1 VLRVLRRTDE
11 PGQEEEEMTASSAV
25 RTEMPTWQLDPAH
38 SSVEFSVKH
47 MMMTTVRGRF
57 KDVQATLTGDRD
69 HPEQAGVQASIAVA
83 SIDTGVADRDTHL
96 RGSDF
101 FDAERF
107 PQITFRSTS
116 VDKAP
121 KKEGDRFQVVGELV
135 IRDSSMDVTFDCQYE
150 GRGTDPWGKTRAGFS
165 FQTEIDR
172 REWGLKWNQALE
184 TGGVLVGNKVHI
196 EGEVQFVRQEE

>member
-1 VLRVLRRTDE
+1 
-11 PGQEEEEMTASSAV
+11 MAASSAV
-25 RTEMPTWQLDPAH
+25 TTEIPTWQLDPMH

-69 HPEQAGVQASIAVA
+69 QPEKAGVQATIAVA
-83 SIDTGVADRDTHL
+83 SIDTGVADRDAHL
-96 RGSDF
+96 RGPDF
-101 FDAERF
+101 FDAEQF
-107 PQITFRSTS
+107 PQITFRSTR
-116 VDKAP
+116 VDNAP
-121 KKEGDRFQVVGELV
+121 KKEGDRFQVVGEMV
-135 IRDSSMDVTFDCQYE
+135 IRDSAMEVTFDCEYE

-184 TGGVLVGNKVHI
+184 TGGVLVGNKVRI

>member
-1 VLRVLRRTDE
+1 
-11 PGQEEEEMTASSAV
+11 MAASSAV
-25 RTEMPTWQLDPAH
+25 TTEIPTWQLDPAH

-69 HPEQAGVQASIAVA
+69 HSEKAGVQATIAVA
-83 SIDTGVADRDTHL
+83 SIDTGVADRDAHL
-96 RGSDF
+96 RGPDF
-101 FDAERF
+101 FDADRF
-107 PQITFRSTS
+107 PQITFRSTR
-116 VDKAP
+116 VDKPP
-121 KKEGDRFQVVGELV
+121 KKEGDSFQVAGELM
-135 IRDSSMDVTFDCQYE
+135 IRDSSMDVTFDCEYE

-165 FQTEIDR
+165 FRTEIDR

-184 TGGVLVGNKVHI
+184 TGGVLVGNKVRI